1 MSIEHIVQHLV
12 DIMGLLNIMVKKGDL
27 WRENVRYA
35 GDVLR
40 VAAVSVTHIM
50 LPSGSS
56 R

>member
-1 MSIEHIVQHLV
+1 MSIEHIVQYLV

-35 GDVLR
+35 VEVLR
-40 VAAVSVTHIM
+40 AVAISATHIIS
-50 LPSGSS
+50 LSANS